1 MKISP
6 LFLDL
11 IQHQQCSTSLAESQ
25 SWPRKEKLDY
35 LWGGR
40 LASSYGRG
48 CLMQGGRHLYWLHR
62 KRAEAYDDV
71 HTGHGTCDTTV
82 DPSHLHPQREPLF
95 KHGEALGPGIESSR
109 AVECLL
115 ESTTLAF
122 LSFLFRPKTASK
134 SPAVSDD
141 DETSSRP
148 VINQSTNP
156 LLPESPDS
164 KVQAPLPSSPVVFVP
179 PPLRLC

>member
-25 SWPRKEKLDY
+25 SWPRKQKLDN

-40 LASSYGRG
+40 TSRLVIWQGLPDARRQASLLAAPQTS
-48 CLMQGGRHLYWLHR
+48 GGLRRRSHGTR
-62 KRAEAYDDV
+62 D
-71 HTGHGTCDTTV
+71 TGHGTCDTTV
-82 DPSHLHPQREPLF
+82 LWTLRISIHNENFYLSTAKPS
-95 KHGEALGPGIESSR
+95 GPGLSR
-109 AVECLL
+109 AVECPL

-134 SPAVSDD
+134 SPAV
-141 DETSSRP
+141 TVVTMTKP
-148 VINQSTNP
+148 
-156 LLPESPDS
+156 
-164 KVQAPLPSSPVVFVP
+164 QAGQ
-179 PPLRLC
+179 